1 MKKNLLFLF
10 LLIFN
15 QTIFSQNNTLKRFYE
30 ISFCGKPQTLK
41 LIEYQNGKVEG
52 YLKTELTEEKSNG
65 EEVEI
70 IKKINFNDT
79 LTQKLLTNLKTEG
92 IETLRRCEE
101 DVECVNQGF
110 LDGSYLS
117 IEILS
122 EKKNK
127 NFGFSEIYPESQ
139 TNGELEK
146 IELRRKVQILA
157 TIIDNE
163 INLEKQFSETIKSL
177 KTGKYC
183 YWKGITQIC
192 IKHK

>member
-1 MKKNLLFLF
+1 MKKSLLFLF

-15 QTIFSQNNTLKRFYE
+15 QPIFSQNSTIKRFYE
-30 ISFCGKPQTLK
+30 ISFCGEPQTLK

-65 EEVEI
+65 EKLEI

-79 LTQKLLTNLKTEG
+79 LTRKLLTNLKTEE

-101 DVECVNQGF
+101 DVECNNQVY

-117 IEILS
+117 IKILS
-122 EKKNK
+122 DEKDKK
-127 NFGFSEIYPESQ
+127 FEFWGIYPESQ
-139 TNGELEK
+139 TNGKIEK
-146 IELRRKVQILA
+146 IELRRKVQIMA

-163 INLEKQFSETIKSL
+163 INLKKQFSETIKSL

-183 YWKGITQIC
+183 YWKGIAHTC
-192 IKHK
+192 IEYK